1 MNEVDRKI
9 KKYFHVKGGDNLP
22 YTGWLDSNRSDLYK
36 FMATMEFKLGAEIGV
51 SRGTNAR
58 NMLDLIPDLHLI
70 LVDPWCAYNRLSDE
84 KAMGRYNKCVQRMEG
99 RNVEFKKMFSL
110 DAAKEIPDGSLDFVY
125 IDGLH
130 EFDAV
135 IMDIIAWVPK
145 VRKNGIVAGHDY
157 YEFYQSGV
165 VEAVKMYTS
174 VHNIQDW
181 YVTKTEKE
189 PTWFWVNK

>member
-1 MNEVDRKI
+1 MTRVDKKI
-9 KKYFHVKGGDNLP
+9 REYFHVKGGDNLP

-36 FMATMEFKLGAEIGV
+36 FMATMGFKLGAEVGV

-58 NMLDLIPDLHLI
+58 TMLDLIPDLHLI

-84 KAMGRYNKCVQRMEG
+84 KAKGRYDRCVKRLEG
-99 RNVEFKKMFSL
+99 RNVEYIIRDSMGAL
-110 DAAKEIPDGSLDFVY
+110 EEIPDGSLDFVY

-135 IMDIIAWVPK
+135 ITDIIGWIPK
-145 VRKNGIVAGHDY
+145 VKKGGIVAGHDY

-165 VEAVKMYTS
+165 IEAVKAYTCA
-174 VHNIQDW
+174 HNIQSW